1 MKKKKCISRFLQ
13 LKIFVKISIRKSKQT
28 SMVEK
33 IRDILLFI
41 ILVARAL
48 VVSANAFGLGIFFV
62 FLLFLSSNREH
73 CYSTWFTI
81 VPGVGDWV
89 CVRIVIHFWS
99 FTVLAI
105 MCTNSLRFLPSV
117 KKLGVSMFMS
127 CPFFAWM
134 IKEKRKSYIVHF
146 WIIAH
151 DMSFS

>member
-1 MKKKKCISRFLQ
+1 MSVNIS
-13 LKIFVKISIRKSKQT
+13 VEKSKSRNIVKT
-28 SMVEK
+28 

-81 VPGVGDWV
+81 VPGVVDWV

-105 MCTNSLRFLPSV
+105 MCTNSFRFLPSV

-134 IKEKRKSYIVHF
+134 IKEKRKSYICAF
-146 WIIAH
+146 
-151 DMSFS
+151 FG